1 MTAFLNASF
10 INFVNFFSLQCITDF
25 LVGNEKDHI

>member
-10 INFVNFFSLQCITDF
+10 INFIDIFNLQCITDF
-25 LVGNEKDHI
+25 LVGKEKDRI